1 METQLLQMQTV
12 EALQIAVKGRIVWK
26 GNIKSLSEGSLI
38 YVPFSI
44 HWPKEEIGW
53 AGFMVYHATFN
64 NISVR

>member
-44 HWPKEEIGW
+44 AKSPYTGQKKK
-53 AGFMVYHATFN
+53 
-64 NISVR
+64 

>member
-1 METQLLQMQTV
+1 MIKKLGMETQLLQMQTV

-44 HWPKEEIGW
+44 AKSPYTGQKKK
-53 AGFMVYHATFN
+53 
-64 NISVR
+64 